1 MAIYEPV
8 RTIEVRDYREFCI
21 HFYQPYDPFYSNSD
35 MEMIE
40 DMLKQF
46 DGFWSVEYIDKG
58 DQSRDFFRVNLHT
71 YHPSPEIHTCTLGI
85 VNWEAEEGAP
95 SQEEIQSLLP
105 TIAKDG
111 WDCIYNILSDGDYW
125 YGDEKWDI
133 NFVDSLTS
141 VDDDLENRRFVAY
154 VYRCGLNEKGEPYTD
169 YTYSV
174 AHFDVEFNWAVTEK

>member
-1 MAIYEPV
+1 
-8 RTIEVRDYREFCI
+8 
-21 HFYQPYDPFYSNSD
+21 

-58 DQSRDFFRVNLHT
+58 DQSRDFFRVTLHS
-71 YHPSPEIHTCTLGI
+71 YHPSPDIHTCTLGI

-174 AHFDVEFNWAVTEK
+174 AHFDVEFNWAVAEK